1 MSNDWSIMFKGKW
14 IQTENWSCPEK
25 WIQDYVIEDK
35 EDKILQV
42 DMPPA
47 AMGSIDGHLSVLL
60 RKVD

>member
-1 MSNDWSIMFKGKW
+1 MFKGKW
-14 IQTENWSCPEK
+14 IQTENWSCPGK

-42 DMPPA
+42 DMSPG